1 MKKNALVTQD
11 DIISKQQNVVKVMQ
25 IFQTTV
31 MW

>member
-31 MW
+31 M